1 MEAKRLEIKVGDERY
16 VFARGLV
23 ARGFQAE
30 VTADGL
36 STDAPQAVYDEMALT
51 YRTRHDATEPTKPT
65 KK

>member
-1 MEAKRLEIKVGDERY
+1 MEAKRLEIKVGDERS
-16 VFARGLV
+16 VFARGLI

-36 STDAPQAVYDEMALT
+36 ATDAPQAVYDEMVST
-51 YRTRHDATEPTKPT
+51 YQSRHAEPTKPT